1 MSQIQVFQLIVLIVQ
16 FVFVGIGLAGYKASK
31 K

>member
-1 MSQIQVFQLIVLIVQ
+1 MDQLKLFQLIVLVVQ
-16 FVFVGIGLAGYKASK
+16 FVFVALGVAGYKASK